1 MYLTA
6 DLLLEI
12 MSNLFFLAFST
23 QIKGKVKSNNLSD
36 ILEANRRWF
45 LFINLADGKNNVKN
59 ERIILVKYFALHF

>member
-6 DLLLEI
+6 DLLFEI

-36 ILEANRRWF
+36 ILEANRWF
-45 LFINLADGKNNVKN
+45 LFINLADGKNNVKMK
-59 ERIILVKYFALHF
+59 ELFW